1 MVTAMKPRANTP
13 ERWQAALQRAQSEG
27 VQVRQLAGCGM
38 WISTSASDATVAYEV
53 TPWACECH
61 AGQFG
66 DPVCK
71 HRANL
76 LEKLG
81 RLYLDPESD
90 PAASATCTA
99 CNGRGRTPST
109 ELYMGRRLDILATCW
124 HCRGMGH
131 IQAAA

>member
-1 MVTAMKPRANTP
+1 MVTAMKPRANTS
-13 ERWQAALQRAQSEG
+13 ERWQAALQRAHSED

-53 TPWACECH
+53 TPWSCECH

-71 HRANL
+71 HRASL

-81 RLYLDPESD
+81 RLSLDPEPD
-90 PAASATCTA
+90 PAAPVMCMSCKGQGSTA
-99 CNGRGRTPST
+99 ST
-109 ELYMGRRLDILATCW
+109 ELYRSQRVDILVPCH
-124 HCRGMGH
+124 HCHGTGH
-131 IQAAA
+131 IHAV